1 MQKYLQSAAAKLLS
15 NEGSMKDYLFGF
27 DQRLEQQIMADEV
40 SNAIT
45 DKEVLVCEAGT
56 GTGKTLGYLTP
67 IFLAKERAIIST
79 ATKALQDQLFY
90 RDIPVV
96 RRAVGSSKSVAL
108 LKGRQNYLCIHRMHE
123 SFGDPRIDVLKTKL
137 LMKVKEWS
145 LETLTG
151 DLEELQILKET
162 SDLKTFITS
171 TTDNCLGTDC
181 PKYGNCHV
189 VNARKEA
196 VTSDVVVVNHHL
208 LFADMALK
216 ENGFTELLPT
226 ADIIV
231 LDEAHTLGAYPKP
244 SKRTKLVKQII
255 LRQNPFV
262 VLMSGTPTP
271 ESFSQIY
278 HQVYACAKNPFSQY
292 KTFYKFAKEYV
303 NVTQQMFHSMPS
315 NNYDDGKP
323 EILDRMKPYMISYTQ
338 KEAGFKSKIQEHVLK
353 VQMSELTYK
362 FVKEM
367 SEHGLIEG
375 KKTKEVILGDTGVKK
390 MSKIHQLFSGTVKLE
405 NGKRMVT
412 DLSKAKFIRTEFKN
426 QKIGI
431 FYKFKAEYEAL
442 KQVYGDALTD
452 NLKEFDTTSK
462 SIALQIASGREGIS
476 LKKADCLVYYNI
488 DFSALSYWQ
497 SRDRM
502 TTKDST
508 ASDVYWIFAEKGI
521 ETKIYKKVTKK
532 KDYTLKHFEKDLLS
546 L

>member
-1 MQKYLQSAAAKLLS
+1 MKFRDYQIRIINTATGVLQAHRFVYL
-15 NEGSMKDYLFGF
+15 SM
-27 DQRLEQQIMADEV
+27 EV
-40 SNAIT
+40 R
-45 DKEVLVCEAGT
+45 
-56 GTGKTLGYLTP
+56 TGKTL
-67 IFLAKERAIIST
+67 T
-79 ATKALQDQLFY
+79 AL
-90 RDIPVV
+90 
-96 RRAVGSSKSVAL
+96 GVAEKL
-108 LKGRQNYLCIHRMHE
+108 GIQN
-123 SFGDPRIDVLKTKL
+123 
-137 LMKVKEWS
+137 
-145 LETLTG
+145 
-151 DLEELQILKET
+151 
-162 SDLKTFITS
+162 
-171 TTDNCLGTDC
+171 
-181 PKYGNCHV
+181 
-189 VNARKEA
+189 
-196 VTSDVVVVNHHL
+196 L
-208 LFADMALK
+208 LFVTKKKAISSIEADYKKLMPSYQITVINYESLHK
-216 ENGFTELLPT
+216 VEGVF
-226 ADIIV
+226 DFVV

-353 VQMSELTYK
+353 VQMSELTYR

-367 SEHGLIEG
+367 REHGVIEG

-405 NGKRMVT
+405 NGKRMIT

-442 KQVYGDALTD
+442 KQVYGDAMTD
-452 NLKEFDTTSK
+452 DLEEFDTTTK
-462 SIALQIASGREGIS
+462 SIALQIVSGREGIS

>member
-1 MQKYLQSAAAKLLS
+1 MKFRDYQIRIINTATGVLQAHRFVYL
-15 NEGSMKDYLFGF
+15 SM
-27 DQRLEQQIMADEV
+27 EV
-40 SNAIT
+40 R
-45 DKEVLVCEAGT
+45 
-56 GTGKTLGYLTP
+56 TGKTL
-67 IFLAKERAIIST
+67 T
-79 ATKALQDQLFY
+79 AL
-90 RDIPVV
+90 
-96 RRAVGSSKSVAL
+96 GVAEKL
-108 LKGRQNYLCIHRMHE
+108 GIQN
-123 SFGDPRIDVLKTKL
+123 
-137 LMKVKEWS
+137 
-145 LETLTG
+145 
-151 DLEELQILKET
+151 
-162 SDLKTFITS
+162 
-171 TTDNCLGTDC
+171 
-181 PKYGNCHV
+181 
-189 VNARKEA
+189 
-196 VTSDVVVVNHHL
+196 L
-208 LFADMALK
+208 LFVTKKKAISSIEADYKKLMPGYQITVINYESLHK
-216 ENGFTELLPT
+216 VEGVFDFL
-226 ADIIV
+226 V

-367 SEHGLIEG
+367 REHGLIEG

-405 NGKRMVT
+405 NGKRMIT

-452 NLKEFDTTSK
+452 NLKEFDTTPK

-521 ETKIYKKVTKK
+521 ETKIYKTVTKK

>member
-1 MQKYLQSAAAKLLS
+1 MKFRDYQIRIINTATGVLQAHRFVYL
-15 NEGSMKDYLFGF
+15 SM
-27 DQRLEQQIMADEV
+27 EV
-40 SNAIT
+40 R
-45 DKEVLVCEAGT
+45 
-56 GTGKTLGYLTP
+56 TGKTL
-67 IFLAKERAIIST
+67 T
-79 ATKALQDQLFY
+79 AL
-90 RDIPVV
+90 
-96 RRAVGSSKSVAL
+96 GVAEKL
-108 LKGRQNYLCIHRMHE
+108 GIH
-123 SFGDPRIDVLKTKL
+123 
-137 LMKVKEWS
+137 
-145 LETLTG
+145 
-151 DLEELQILKET
+151 
-162 SDLKTFITS
+162 
-171 TTDNCLGTDC
+171 N
-181 PKYGNCHV
+181 
-189 VNARKEA
+189 
-196 VTSDVVVVNHHL
+196 L
-208 LFADMALK
+208 LFVTKKKAISSIEADYKKLMPGYQITVINYESLHK
-216 ENGFTELLPT
+216 VEGVF
-226 ADIIV
+226 DFVV

-278 HQVYACAKNPFSQY
+278 HQVYACPKNPFSQY

-367 SEHGLIEG
+367 REHGVIEG

-426 QKIGI
+426 KKIGI

-452 NLKEFDTTSK
+452 DLEEFDTTTK
-462 SIALQIASGREGIS
+462 SIALQIVSGREGIS

>member
-1 MQKYLQSAAAKLLS
+1 MKFRDYQIRIINTATGVLQAHRFVYL
-15 NEGSMKDYLFGF
+15 SM
-27 DQRLEQQIMADEV
+27 EV
-40 SNAIT
+40 R
-45 DKEVLVCEAGT
+45 
-56 GTGKTLGYLTP
+56 TGKTL
-67 IFLAKERAIIST
+67 T
-79 ATKALQDQLFY
+79 AL
-90 RDIPVV
+90 
-96 RRAVGSSKSVAL
+96 GVAEKL
-108 LKGRQNYLCIHRMHE
+108 GIQN
-123 SFGDPRIDVLKTKL
+123 
-137 LMKVKEWS
+137 
-145 LETLTG
+145 
-151 DLEELQILKET
+151 
-162 SDLKTFITS
+162 
-171 TTDNCLGTDC
+171 
-181 PKYGNCHV
+181 
-189 VNARKEA
+189 
-196 VTSDVVVVNHHL
+196 L
-208 LFADMALK
+208 LFVTKKKAISSIEADYKKLMPDYQITVINYESLHK
-216 ENGFTELLPT
+216 VEGVF
-226 ADIIV
+226 DFVV

-367 SEHGLIEG
+367 REHGLIEG

-405 NGKRMVT
+405 NGKRMIT

-452 NLKEFDTTSK
+452 DLEEFDTTTK
-462 SIALQIASGREGIS
+462 SIALQIVSGREGIS

-521 ETKIYKKVTKK
+521 ETKIYKTVTKK

>member
-1 MQKYLQSAAAKLLS
+1 MVEFRNYQIQIIDKAKGVLQAHRFVYL
-15 NEGSMKDYLFGF
+15 SM
-27 DQRLEQQIMADEV
+27 EV
-40 SNAIT
+40 R
-45 DKEVLVCEAGT
+45 
-56 GTGKTLGYLTP
+56 TGKTL
-67 IFLAKERAIIST
+67 T
-79 ATKALQDQLFY
+79 AL
-90 RDIPVV
+90 
-96 RRAVGSSKSVAL
+96 GVAEKL
-108 LKGRQNYLCIHRMHE
+108 GIQN
-123 SFGDPRIDVLKTKL
+123 
-137 LMKVKEWS
+137 
-145 LETLTG
+145 
-151 DLEELQILKET
+151 
-162 SDLKTFITS
+162 
-171 TTDNCLGTDC
+171 
-181 PKYGNCHV
+181 
-189 VNARKEA
+189 
-196 VTSDVVVVNHHL
+196 L
-208 LFADMALK
+208 LFVTKKKAISSIEADYKKLMPSYQITVINYESLHK
-216 ENGFTELLPT
+216 VEGVF
-226 ADIIV
+226 DFVV

-367 SEHGLIEG
+367 REHGVIEG

-426 QKIGI
+426 KKIGI

-452 NLKEFDTTSK
+452 DLEEFDTTTK
-462 SIALQIASGREGIS
+462 SIALQIVSGREGIS

>member
-1 MQKYLQSAAAKLLS
+1 MKFRDYQIRIINTATGVLQAHRFVYL
-15 NEGSMKDYLFGF
+15 SM
-27 DQRLEQQIMADEV
+27 EV
-40 SNAIT
+40 R
-45 DKEVLVCEAGT
+45 
-56 GTGKTLGYLTP
+56 TGKTL
-67 IFLAKERAIIST
+67 T
-79 ATKALQDQLFY
+79 AL
-90 RDIPVV
+90 
-96 RRAVGSSKSVAL
+96 GVAEKL
-108 LKGRQNYLCIHRMHE
+108 GIH
-123 SFGDPRIDVLKTKL
+123 
-137 LMKVKEWS
+137 
-145 LETLTG
+145 
-151 DLEELQILKET
+151 
-162 SDLKTFITS
+162 
-171 TTDNCLGTDC
+171 N
-181 PKYGNCHV
+181 
-189 VNARKEA
+189 
-196 VTSDVVVVNHHL
+196 L
-208 LFADMALK
+208 LFVTKKKAISSIEADYKKLMPSYQITVINYESLHK
-216 ENGFTELLPT
+216 VEGVF
-226 ADIIV
+226 DFVV

-367 SEHGLIEG
+367 REHGVIEG

-426 QKIGI
+426 KKIGI

-452 NLKEFDTTSK
+452 DLEEFDTTTK
-462 SIALQIASGREGIS
+462 SIALQIVSGREGIS

>member
-1 MQKYLQSAAAKLLS
+1 MKFRDYQIRIINTATDVLQAHRFVYL
-15 NEGSMKDYLFGF
+15 SM
-27 DQRLEQQIMADEV
+27 EV
-40 SNAIT
+40 R
-45 DKEVLVCEAGT
+45 
-56 GTGKTLGYLTP
+56 TGKTL
-67 IFLAKERAIIST
+67 T
-79 ATKALQDQLFY
+79 AL
-90 RDIPVV
+90 
-96 RRAVGSSKSVAL
+96 GVAEKL
-108 LKGRQNYLCIHRMHE
+108 GIQN
-123 SFGDPRIDVLKTKL
+123 
-137 LMKVKEWS
+137 
-145 LETLTG
+145 
-151 DLEELQILKET
+151 
-162 SDLKTFITS
+162 
-171 TTDNCLGTDC
+171 
-181 PKYGNCHV
+181 
-189 VNARKEA
+189 
-196 VTSDVVVVNHHL
+196 L
-208 LFADMALK
+208 LFVTKKKAISSIEADYKKLMPGYQITVINYESLHK
-216 ENGFTELLPT
+216 VEGVF
-226 ADIIV
+226 DFVV

-367 SEHGLIEG
+367 REHGVIEG

-452 NLKEFDTTSK
+452 DLEEFDTTTK
-462 SIALQIASGREGIS
+462 SIALQIVSGREGIS

-521 ETKIYKKVTKK
+521 ETNIYKKVTKK

>member
-1 MQKYLQSAAAKLLS
+1 MKFRDYQIRIIKTATGVLQAHRFVYL
-15 NEGSMKDYLFGF
+15 SM
-27 DQRLEQQIMADEV
+27 EV
-40 SNAIT
+40 R
-45 DKEVLVCEAGT
+45 
-56 GTGKTLGYLTP
+56 TGKTL
-67 IFLAKERAIIST
+67 T
-79 ATKALQDQLFY
+79 AL
-90 RDIPVV
+90 
-96 RRAVGSSKSVAL
+96 GVAEKL
-108 LKGRQNYLCIHRMHE
+108 GIQN
-123 SFGDPRIDVLKTKL
+123 
-137 LMKVKEWS
+137 
-145 LETLTG
+145 
-151 DLEELQILKET
+151 
-162 SDLKTFITS
+162 
-171 TTDNCLGTDC
+171 
-181 PKYGNCHV
+181 
-189 VNARKEA
+189 
-196 VTSDVVVVNHHL
+196 L
-208 LFADMALK
+208 LFVTKKKAISSIEADYKKLMPSYQITVINYESLHK
-216 ENGFTELLPT
+216 VEGVF
-226 ADIIV
+226 DFVV

-405 NGKRMVT
+405 NGKRMIT

-452 NLKEFDTTSK
+452 NLEEFDTTTK
-462 SIALQIASGREGIS
+462 SIALQIVSGREGIS

-521 ETKIYKKVTKK
+521 ETKIYKTVTKK

>member
-1 MQKYLQSAAAKLLS
+1 MKFRDYQIRIIKTATGVLQAHRFVYL
-15 NEGSMKDYLFGF
+15 SM
-27 DQRLEQQIMADEV
+27 EV
-40 SNAIT
+40 R
-45 DKEVLVCEAGT
+45 
-56 GTGKTLGYLTP
+56 TGKTL
-67 IFLAKERAIIST
+67 T
-79 ATKALQDQLFY
+79 AL
-90 RDIPVV
+90 
-96 RRAVGSSKSVAL
+96 GVAEKL
-108 LKGRQNYLCIHRMHE
+108 GIQN
-123 SFGDPRIDVLKTKL
+123 
-137 LMKVKEWS
+137 
-145 LETLTG
+145 
-151 DLEELQILKET
+151 
-162 SDLKTFITS
+162 
-171 TTDNCLGTDC
+171 
-181 PKYGNCHV
+181 
-189 VNARKEA
+189 
-196 VTSDVVVVNHHL
+196 L
-208 LFADMALK
+208 LFVTKKKAISSIEADYKKLMPSYQITVINYESLHK
-216 ENGFTELLPT
+216 VEGVF
-226 ADIIV
+226 DFVV

-405 NGKRMVT
+405 NGKRMIT